1 MFDVEINAAWIERT
15 NEVTAYYGVC
25 TTNTPVL
32 NSITSRFT
40 HCSNTNKSIEVNTI
54 ANLGHS
60 SFVSER
66 FIAINYYKRAPRA
79 TASRWFIL
87 IKLRDR

>member
-1 MFDVEINAAWIERT
+1 MKLPLT
-15 NEVTAYYGVC
+15 TAYVVQILQY
-25 TTNTPVL
+25 L

-40 HCSNTNKSIEVNTI
+40 HCSNTSKSIEVNTI

-66 FIAINYYKRAPRA
+66 FIAINYYKKAPRA